1 MTPTLVKLLQLSTA
15 EVFEGY
21 LTEQG
26 TVKIFGRSSKL
37 DMPVVWF
44 QAADDTGSE
53 RLVSTFVGS
62 LNEFNPLC
70 TYYIMLLL
78 YISVNTTTSY

>member
-15 EVFEGY
+15 EVLEGT

-37 DMPVVWF
+37 DMPVVWI
-44 QAADDTGSE
+44 QAADDTGSGW
-53 RLVSTFVGS
+53 LVSTFVGS
-62 LNEFNPLC
+62 LN
-70 TYYIMLLL
+70 
-78 YISVNTTTSY
+78 